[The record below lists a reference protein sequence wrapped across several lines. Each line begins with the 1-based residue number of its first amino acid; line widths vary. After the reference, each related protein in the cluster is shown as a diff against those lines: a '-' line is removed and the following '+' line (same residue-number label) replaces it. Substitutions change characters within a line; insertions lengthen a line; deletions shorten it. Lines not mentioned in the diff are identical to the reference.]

1 MALKLYSGLK
11 DETGSIAGADKV
23 VTEDSTLKTLTMT
36 RADHLS
42 AIRRVTAL
50 GQGNDTITTAQA
62 GLVMVSNTSTMTL
75 TLPTAASAA
84 GLEYTF
90 FKATS
95 AASAITID
103 GAGSETIN
111 GAANV
116 ATMDAQYDTIT
127 MVSNGTA
134 WFVTHRIIA

>member
-11 DETGSIAGADKV
+11 DETGSIAGADQV
-23 VTEDSTLKTLTMT
+23 VVEDSTLKTLTAS

-50 GQGNDTITTAQA
+50 AQGNAAISTAQA
-62 GLVMVSNTSTMTL
+62 GLIMVSNTSTMTL

-84 GLEYTF
+84 GLQYTF

-95 AASAITID
+95 DAAAITID
-103 GAGSETIN
+103 GDSAETIN

-127 MVSNGTA
+127 MVSTGTA
-134 WFVTHRIIA
+134 WVVTHRIIA